1 MIRRARL
8 RLTLWYAGIFILI
21 ILALGGSAYWTLQR
35 SLSEEV
41 DRGVE
46 TVVDA
51 WLSTAPRRLEE
62 LRPLDIEREYEGDT
76 ADVFLVVFRADG
88 AVVAN
93 PSDVEA
99 EEFLE
104 EGLVATALRGRAVWA
119 TVREHGVNLRVLA
132 VPITDEGRIIG
143 VVVGGRSLESHEHQV
158 QLLLTVLGGVGVV
171 GLAMSILGG
180 YIVAGRALRPIAEAY
195 DRQRRFVGDASHEL
209 RSPLAV
215 IRASSELLLREP
227 LAERERESAQEI
239 LDTSVEAT
247 TLVEDL
253 LEVARLSGSS
263 ARRVGVAD
271 PSTVAEDVVD
281 HLAPLL
287 EDHGT
292 AVRVTG
298 SARPMSFTPGDL
310 RRTLRALLE
319 NVLAHTPPGTP
330 VEIVVREDG
339 RDAVITVRD
348 HGPGVPPGAVETLFD
363 AFTRVDA
370 ARTPT
375 TGHAGLGL
383 TIARRLV
390 EANGASISARN
401 HPDGGLEFTIR
412 APAARR

>member
-1 MIRRARL
+1 M
-8 RLTLWYAGIFILI
+8 
-21 ILALGGSAYWTLQR
+21 
-35 SLSEEV
+35 
-41 DRGVE
+41 
-46 TVVDA
+46 
-51 WLSTAPRRLEE
+51 
-62 LRPLDIEREYEGDT
+62 
-76 ADVFLVVFRADG
+76 
-88 AVVAN
+88 
-93 PSDVEA
+93 
-99 EEFLE
+99 
-104 EGLVATALRGRAVWA
+104 
-119 TVREHGVNLRVLA
+119 
-132 VPITDEGRIIG
+132 
-143 VVVGGRSLESHEHQV
+143 
-158 QLLLTVLGGVGVV
+158 
-171 GLAMSILGG
+171 
-180 YIVAGRALRPIAEAY
+180 
-195 DRQRRFVGDASHEL
+195 

-253 LEVARLSGSS
+253 LEIARLSDSS
-263 ARRVGVAD
+263 ARRIGVAD

-292 AVRVTG
+292 VVRVTG

-339 RDAVITVRD
+339 RDSVIVVRD
-348 HGPGVPPGAVETLFD
+348 HGPGVPPSAVETLFD

-401 HPDGGLEFTIR
+401 HPEGGLEFTIR
-412 APAARR
+412 APAGRH

>member
-8 RLTLWYAGIFILI
+8 RLTIWYAGIFAVIL
-21 ILALGGSAYWTLQR
+21 LALGGSAYWTLSR

-51 WLSTAPRRLEE
+51 WLSTAPRHLEE

-76 ADVFLVVFRADG
+76 ADVFLVIFRADG

-93 PSDVEA
+93 PSDIEA

-104 EGLVATALRGRAVWA
+104 EGLVAIALSGRSAWT
-119 TVREHGVNLRVLA
+119 TVREHGSNLRVLA
-132 VPITDEGRIIG
+132 VPVTSEGRIIG
-143 VVVGGRSLESHEHQV
+143 AVVGGRSLESHEHQV
-158 QLLLTVLGGVGVV
+158 RLLLTVLGSVGVI
-171 GLAMSILGG
+171 GLAMSALGG
-180 YIVAGRALRPIAEAY
+180 YIVAGRALRPIADAY

-253 LEVARLSGSS
+253 LEVARLSDSS
-263 ARRVGVAD
+263 TRRVGIAD
-271 PSTVAEDVVD
+271 PSTIAEDVVD

-292 AVRVTG
+292 VVRVTG

-339 RDAVITVRD
+339 RDSVIVVRD
-348 HGPGVPPGAVETLFD
+348 YGPGVPPSAVETLFD

-401 HPDGGLEFTIR
+401 HPEGGLEFTIR
-412 APAARR
+412 APAGRR